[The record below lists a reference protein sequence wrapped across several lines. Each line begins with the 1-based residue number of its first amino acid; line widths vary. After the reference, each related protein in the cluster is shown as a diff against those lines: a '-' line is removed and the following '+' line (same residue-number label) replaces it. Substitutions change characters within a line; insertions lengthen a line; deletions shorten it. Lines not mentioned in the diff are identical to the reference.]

1 MSSRLEELTKRAT
14 ENILF
19 DMEFDKRMAS
29 GETITS
35 IISVTYTNQGRV
47 PLSTDINLGANSFLG
62 TIAQIRITAGQIKEQ
77 YEIIFTVGTS
87 ALNTRVGSGILR
99 IT

>member
-1 MSSRLEELTKRAT
+1 MASRLEELTKRVT

-19 DMEFDKRMAS
+19 DMEFEKRMSA

-35 IISVTYTNQGRV
+35 VTSVTYVNQGRI
-47 PLSTDINLGANSFLG
+47 PGSTDINLGSNSFDG
-62 TIAQIRITAGQIKEQ
+62 TIAQIRITVGQIKEQ
-77 YEIIFTVGTS
+77 YVITFTVGTS
-87 ALNTRVGSGILR
+87 TGNTRVGSGILR